1 MNQGILFM
9 SQETPKPDS
18 ALYYMFKSLD
28 MLKDIYE
35 QNKSGNTENALMFNI
50 GEIYEEDGK
59 YEDALK
65 YFEKLYLHSI
75 KNQHHTTQYNA
86 LYHIG
91 KCNYLSG
98 KIKTGKRII
107 AQALRDAKYYQD
119 GHIVAEIHKNLAE
132 IYTKEG
138 KLELALKHEKEYSN
152 YLDSIYIKKLAIA
165 PAYVLQRKDMY
176 FNKMQEAK
184 AQSDYQESQRLLHLK
199 NLQLKYL
206 VVFSLVCVLG
216 FYVFFKFKSRLQEQK
231 QTIDDHKLTID
242 KNKVQIQQ
250 KEKEIAYIK
259 AFNEGQEKVKKDI
272 AMTLHD
278 SVAASLAAIKMKLQN
293 KQSKMCP
300 QEVEMLILELN
311 DAYKMTRDLS
321 HAMMPPIFGENS
333 FIEVMEDFC
342 NKTAANFDIQFNY
355 NFFPEEQL
363 NLLPKEHKIEI
374 FRIVQELTINALKYA
389 HAHRFELSLLH
400 HEFHYVIIFEDN
412 GMGMHKEKKHHGI
425 GLQNIEERLKYLNGR
440 MNIDSQA
447 QQGTTFI
454 IEIPYHI
461 HQISNTII

>member
-1 MNQGILFM
+1 MRNVVFIIWVCLILGGFLNAQNSIFTHPKDTLIVIEGLDELLGDHISPRSVRAYNLYQMATQEGLKKNILQSMNFLVDLSLDSLMAGDANLKSLYHYRLQTNYSELKLNQLRAIHLDSAIHYASYTNNPILQSRLVMNQGILFM

-28 MLKDIYE
+28 MLKDIHE

-50 GEIYEEDGK
+50 GEIYEGEEK

-65 YFEKLYLHSI
+65 YFKKLYLHSI
-75 KNQHHTTQYNA
+75 RNQYHTTQYNA

-98 KIKTGKRII
+98 KIKTGKKII
-107 AQALRDAKYYQD
+107 TQALRDAKYHQD

-138 KLELALKHEKEYSN
+138 KLELALKHEKEYST

-184 AQSDYQESQRLLHLK
+184 AQSDFQETQRLLHLK

-231 QTIDDHKLTID
+231 QTIDSHKLTID
-242 KNKVQIQQ
+242 KNKVQIQ
-250 KEKEIAYIK
+250 
-259 AFNEGQEKVKKDI
+259 
-272 AMTLHD
+272 
-278 SVAASLAAIKMKLQN
+278 
-293 KQSKMCP
+293 
-300 QEVEMLILELN
+300 
-311 DAYKMTRDLS
+311 
-321 HAMMPPIFGENS
+321 
-333 FIEVMEDFC
+333 
-342 NKTAANFDIQFNY
+342 
-355 NFFPEEQL
+355 
-363 NLLPKEHKIEI
+363 
-374 FRIVQELTINALKYA
+374 
-389 HAHRFELSLLH
+389 
-400 HEFHYVIIFEDN
+400 
-412 GMGMHKEKKHHGI
+412 
-425 GLQNIEERLKYLNGR
+425 
-440 MNIDSQA
+440 
-447 QQGTTFI
+447 
-454 IEIPYHI
+454 
-461 HQISNTII
+461 